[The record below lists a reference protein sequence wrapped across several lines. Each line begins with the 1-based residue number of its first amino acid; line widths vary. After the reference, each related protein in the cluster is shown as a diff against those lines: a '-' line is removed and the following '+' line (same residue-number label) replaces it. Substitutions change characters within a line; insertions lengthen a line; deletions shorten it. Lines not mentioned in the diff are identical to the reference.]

1 MSFLKRLF
9 SSSSPPV
16 AKPSAATPS
25 ASPRSAE
32 SQAEL
37 TTGLIVRGL
46 IPVTPSNSSQVVG
59 MARRNVWVA
68 DDPDMTAILEGGD
81 RFVPCDNPH
90 NPIFTKTPRGDLRR
104 IRLWTQM
111 VDGAP
116 SSAPENMVAIISEV
130 LTAADGTMIE
140 LDPTLILRGKRAGY
154 ILIARMPCC
163 GADSFTVQIALSTKT
178 TDLNHV
184 LDSNPT
190 GVQKGKGGDLL
201 SRVLRVA
208 SSESDLQHLAAMH
221 RIVNEGSLRMASSN
235 RSVESVLENRLE

>member
-9 SSSSPPV
+9 YSSSHPA
-16 AKPSAATPS
+16 AKPSAATPP
-25 ASPRSAE
+25 ASPRPAE
-32 SQAEL
+32 SQTEL
-37 TTGLIVRGL
+37 ATGLIVRGL
-46 IPVTPSNSSQVVG
+46 IPVTPSNSSRVVA
-59 MARRNVWVA
+59 MARKNVWVA
-68 DDPDMTAILEGGD
+68 DDPDMTAILEGDD

-90 NPIFTKTPRGDLRR
+90 NPIFTKTPGGDLRR

-116 SSAPENMVAIISEV
+116 SSDPENMVAIISEV
-130 LTAADGTMIE
+130 LTGADGIMIE

-154 ILIARMPCC
+154 ILIARMSCC

-178 TDLNHV
+178 ADLNHV

-201 SRVLRVA
+201 SRVLHVA
-208 SSESDLQHLAAMH
+208 SSENDLQYLAAMH
-221 RIVNEGSLRMASSN
+221 TIVSN
-235 RSVESVLENRLE
+235 GNCTISQAPRNADAPIFN